1 MDKYCERCYL
11 QDAKPCMECSVC
23 NPGHRNFR
31 PATTPTF
38 TNADCIRGMSD
49 EEMVKFLQ
57 EPFCDRRTGK
67 ECKET
72 FCGDCDACM
81 LDWLRQPAEID
92 RSTQM
97 IAEGT

>member
-1 MDKYCERCYL
+1 MADCKYINKNGTCGLKGCYAYRHKCYTEDCCKCFDK
-11 QDAKPCMECSVC
+11 P
-23 NPGHRNFR
+23 
-31 PATTPTF
+31 
-38 TNADCIRGMSD
+38 TNADRIRGMSD

-81 LDWLRQPAEID
+81 LDWLRQPAEEVHDGQTI
-92 RSTQM
+92 
-97 IAEGT
+97 